1 VKVNRLME
9 EMDLGIDDVRWFL
22 ASRQA
27 EKLLLYRDQQHELT
41 RLIWS
46 GALEEELYNMEER
59 FLEQLQ
65 REHDQGLRDLVAVR
79 RVLREVAAARMRRY
93 TES

>member
-1 VKVNRLME
+1 MKVSRLME

-27 EKLLLYRDQQHELT
+27 ERLLQYRDQEHELT

-46 GALEEELYNMEER
+46 GALEEELYDMEER
-59 FLEQLQ
+59 FVEQLQ
-65 REHDQGLRDLVAVR
+65 RDHDRGLRDLVGVR